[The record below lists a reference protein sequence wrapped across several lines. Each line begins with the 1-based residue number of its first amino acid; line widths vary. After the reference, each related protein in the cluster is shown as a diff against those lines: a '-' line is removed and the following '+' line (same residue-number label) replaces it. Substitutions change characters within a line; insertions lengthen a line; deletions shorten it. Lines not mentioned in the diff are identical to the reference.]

1 MRDLV
6 HHRRHLEKN
15 DDSVP
20 NRCHFFM
27 SAILLR
33 IRIRV
38 TLLTPEG
45 EIACVTAA
53 PHSKSQKYTKNKK
66 LQIRQN
72 NKNNNCTFHRNISMY
87 KV

>member
-20 NRCHFFM
+20 NQCHFFM
-27 SAILLR
+27 SAILL
-33 IRIRV
+33 RIRV

-66 LQIRQN
+66 TT
-72 NKNNNCTFHRNISMY
+72 NKTEQQKQQLYISQEY
-87 KV
+87 IHV